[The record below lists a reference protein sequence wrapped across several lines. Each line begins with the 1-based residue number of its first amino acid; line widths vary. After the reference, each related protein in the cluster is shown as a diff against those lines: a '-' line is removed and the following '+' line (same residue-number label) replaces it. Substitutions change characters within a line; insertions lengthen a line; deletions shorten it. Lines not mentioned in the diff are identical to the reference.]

1 MNRQILLGC
10 TDIVKRFPTKRSV
23 MTGRVLDAVTAVD
36 HVSLELQRGETL
48 GIVGESG
55 SGKSTVCDIL
65 GDLQHPTS
73 GHVYYKGDDIR
84 TLSKDGYRTFRR
96 NVQFIF
102 QDPKGSLNAHARI
115 GDVLTEPLVTL
126 RLEPDA
132 SLRRRKALE
141 LLESVGLEPSVMDKY
156 PAELSGG
163 QCQRIVI
170 ARALITEPEVI
181 VCDEAVSALD
191 VSVQAQILNLL
202 RDLQDR
208 HDISYLFITHD
219 MGVVNY
225 MADRIAV
232 MRRGR
237 VVESGLT
244 DEVLLHPQD
253 EYTQQLIAC
262 SFARR

>member
-1 MNRQILLGC
+1 MNKQPLLSC
-10 TDIVKRFPTKRSV
+10 DSIVKQYPTAKSVLTGRSV
-23 MTGRVLDAVTAVD
+23 KSLTAVD
-36 HVSLELQRGETL
+36 HVSLELHHSETL

-55 SGKSTVCDIL
+55 SGKSTLCDIL

-73 GHVYYKGDDIR
+73 GQVFYKGSNIR
-84 TLSKDGYRTFRR
+84 TMSREQYRVYRR

-115 GDVLTEPLVTL
+115 GDILVEPLITL
-126 RLEPDA
+126 KLE
-132 SLRRRKALE
+132 SSGSRRRQMALE
-141 LLESVGLEPSVMDKY
+141 LLESVGLEAAVIDKY
-156 PAELSGG
+156 PAQLSGG

-170 ARALITEPEVI
+170 ARALITKPEVI

-202 RDLQDR
+202 RDLQDE
-208 HDISYLFITHD
+208 HNISYLFISHD
-219 MGVVNY
+219 IGVVNY

-232 MRRGR
+232 MQHGR
-237 VVESGLT
+237 IVEQGLT
-244 DEVLLHPQD
+244 DDVLQSPQN
-253 EYTQQLIAC
+253 EYTKQLIAC

>member
-1 MNRQILLGC
+1 MNQQILLSG
-10 TDIVKRFPTKRSV
+10 TDIVKRFPTRRSLL
-23 MTGRVLDAVTAVD
+23 TGHVLDAVTAVD
-36 HVSLELQRGETL
+36 HVSLELYQGETL

-84 TLSKDGYRTFRR
+84 TLSKDAYRTFRR

-115 GDVLTEPLVTL
+115 RDVLTEPLITL
-126 RLEPDA
+126 RLESDA
-132 SLRRRKALE
+132 SRRSRRALE
-141 LLESVGLEPSVMDKY
+141 LLEAVGLESSVMDKY

-208 HDISYLFITHD
+208 LDISYLFISHD

-237 VVESGLT
+237 VVESGAT

-253 EYTQQLIAC
+253 EYTRQLLSC